1 MIERGQFNDVVIV
14 GTEKVLRF
22 PRTDIV
28 RPELPRIIRLLEHL
42 AVGVTV
48 PRPLP
53 GSRPD
58 LPLGQAFA
66 ALSYVPGTHWN
77 PEWTVPVDDFATLL
91 KRMSTVDY
99 LPDLAP
105 APDWSEF
112 AQGVRNELFGLMSAR
127 GRDRAA
133 GELDQLLQLP
143 PTKATLVHGDLGG
156 TNLRFTD
163 GRLVGVLDW
172 DEAHLGDPA
181 ADVASIAVT
190 VGWPAAHAIAADL
203 VAPARVYAA
212 TFALQQALPA
222 LRAGDQDSLRDGL
235 AGYVG

>member
-1 MIERGQFNDVVIV
+1 VIERGQFNDVVIV

-22 PRTDIV
+22 PRTDIA
-28 RPELPRIIRLLEHL
+28 RAELPRVIRLLEHL
-42 AVGVTV
+42 DVGVAV

-66 ALSYVPGTHWN
+66 ALSYVPGTRWN
-77 PEWTVPVDDFATLL
+77 PEWTVPVDDFSALL

-105 APDWSEF
+105 APDWPEF
-112 AQGVRNELFGLMSAR
+112 ARAVRNELFASMSAR
-127 GRDRAA
+127 GRDRAST
-133 GELDQLLQLP
+133 ELDQLLRLP
-143 PTKATLVHGDLGG
+143 PAKPTLVHGDLGG
-156 TNLRFTD
+156 TNLRFAA

-190 VGWPAAHAIAADL
+190 VGWPAAQAIAPEL
-203 VAPARVYAA
+203 VGSARVYAA

-222 LRAGDQDSLRDGL
+222 LRDGDQDSVRDGL
-235 AGYVG
+235 TGYVG